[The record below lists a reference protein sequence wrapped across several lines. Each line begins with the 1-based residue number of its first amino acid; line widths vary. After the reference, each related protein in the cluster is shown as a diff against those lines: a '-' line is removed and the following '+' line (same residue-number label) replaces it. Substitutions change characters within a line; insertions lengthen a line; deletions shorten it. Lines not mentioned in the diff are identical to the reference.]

1 MIDAV
6 IVPTLNQTDR
16 LVRLLDSLDRPVG
29 DVVIVDNGRRWPRAA
44 PLPRLEVRDCRSLSV
59 IELPANLGVA
69 GAWNLGIKCAPHA
82 DRWLIVNDDAW
93 LPPGSLQELDSGS
106 SRSAVTL
113 SGSTPPWSCFVLGD
127 EVVKQVGLFDERFHP
142 AYFEDTDYER
152 RCRHAGVDVVAT
164 RVVVN
169 HDNSSTLAS
178 GVGRGETYLENA
190 SFHNVKTAA
199 GDMSWGWELDR
210 RRALGWDT
218 DAR

>member
-16 LVRLLDSLDRPVG
+16 LIRLLDSLDRPVG
-29 DVVIVDNGRRWPRAA
+29 DVVIIDNGRRWPRGVA
-44 PLPRLEVRDCRSLSV
+44 LDGLHVRDCRSLSV
-59 IELPANLGVA
+59 VELPANLGVA
-69 GAWNLGIKCAPHA
+69 GAWNLGIKCTPHA

-93 LPPGSLQELDSGS
+93 LPPGSLQELDSMS
-106 SRSAVTL
+106 SRSTVTL

-127 EVVKQVGLFDERFHP
+127 EVVQRVGLFDERFHP

-152 RCRHAGVDVVAT
+152 RCCDAGVDVVAT

-178 GVGRGETYLENA
+178 GVGKGETYLENA

-210 RRALGWDT
+210 RRALGWDI